1 VGPEEELGVGSA
13 ELRTRRLARGAR
25 AGFFEF
31 FGTGRIDR
39 SEWGKDQGK
48 MGTRIQNPEGG
59 LFTANHA
66 KDANHGGGK
75 GN

>member
-13 ELRTRRLARGAR
+13 EVRTRRLARGAR

-39 SEWGKDQGK
+39 SDSERDQEK
-48 MGTRIQNPEGG
+48 
-59 LFTANHA
+59 
-66 KDANHGGGK
+66 
-75 GN
+75 